1 MKKFLIICLIL
12 VANSQISQ
20 AKELKK
26 QAKEQKVEE
35 IKTFDFE
42 RIFAETEKYFQAAKN
57 WKKLKCTA
65 ASAFVCTKRECPK
78 IELAPDSHL
87 ILDRKSEI
95 ISLCKK
101 KLCRYYPA
109 SFRQTGVFVTVR
121 ILDSDGII
129 LRVLGDSRF
138 KEISLIGLD
147 AYISNGVC
155 EKVD

>member
-12 VANSQISQ
+12 IANSQISH
-20 AKELKK
+20 AKDLRKQLEEKK
-26 QAKEQKVEE
+26 IEE

-42 RIFAETEKYFQAAKN
+42 RIFAETEKYFQAAQD

-78 IELAPDSHL
+78 IELAKDSHL
-87 ILDRKSEI
+87 ILDRKSKV
-95 ISLCKK
+95 ISLCKE

-109 SFRQTGVFVTVR
+109 TFRQTGVFVTIR

-147 AYISNGVC
+147 SYISNGTC
-155 EKVD
+155 EPIK